1 MRRKIF
7 GAALIAAMAIIA
19 GWSFNQ
25 SKNKMELSVLALA
38 NVEALANN
46 ENPWYL
52 WPAQGTT
59 RDEWAETKEC
69 TEGINLGIYYVEW
82 KGTRIICHDGGT
94 QNCTTQICSE

>member
-1 MRRKIF
+1 MKRII
-7 GAALIAAMAIIA
+7 GIILIVVAAAT
-19 GWSFNQ
+19 GVWNFSQTQNE
-25 SKNKMELSVLALA
+25 MELSDLALA
-38 NVEALANN
+38 NVEALANP
-46 ENPWYL
+46 EDNPWYL

-82 KGTRIICHDGGT
+82 KGTRVICHDGGT